1 MPDPESVRADT
12 TEESRLVKLLD
23 DGLAGLFAAHALE
36 GTAGGVDRPVR
47 VHDVDGVQSEP
58 APYLEVVGV
67 MRRGYLEDTG
77 AELGIHVLV
86 GEDLYLPLDKRHLD
100 PAADEVFVPLV
111 FRVDDERHVAEHR
124 LGTRGEDLG
133 IFFSVRTGTLAVDER
148 VADAVEVALH
158 VLVVDLEVRDG
169 RAIVRT
175 PVGDT
180 VAAVDQTLLIQTDK
194 RGEDR
199 VHVIVVHCV
208 AEATPVEGGAEPLV
222 LAEDLLARL
231 QGELAAA
238 FDESLAPQVPSRLA
252 LFANDHPLNHVLDRY
267 GGVVDAWKPQSLVA
281 LHPGA
286 PDEGVLYG
294 TV

>member
-12 TEESRLVKLLD
+12 TKEPRLVKLLD
-23 DGLAGLFAAHALE
+23 DGLAGLFAAHALK

-47 VHDVDGVQSEP
+47 VHDVDGVQAEP

-67 MRRGYLEDTG
+67 VRWGYLEDTG
-77 AELGIHVLV
+77 AELGIHVLIS
-86 GEDLYLPLDKRHLD
+86 EDPYLPLDKRHLD
-100 PAADEVFVPLV
+100 PAADEVPVPRVL
-111 FRVDDERHVAEHR
+111 RVDDERHVAEHC

-133 IFFSVRTGTLAVDER
+133 VFFPIWTGALAVDEG

-158 VLVVDLEVRDG
+158 VLVVDLQVRDG

-194 RGEDR
+194 RGENR

-222 LAEDLLARL
+222 LAEDLLHRL
-231 QGELAAA
+231 QGEFAAA
-238 FDESLAPQVPSRLA
+238 FDEGLPPQVPTRLA
-252 LFANDHPLNHVLDRY
+252 LFANDLALHHVLDCY
-267 GGVVDAWKPQSLVA
+267 GGVVDAWKPQGLVA